1 MNSNACL
8 EVSRDDL
15 SLLSALLSQELEETK
30 IEVHHSRSYEYKK
43 DLMDRE
49 QQIRNLLM
57 RIEETSAV
65 SVR

>member
-1 MNSNACL
+1 MNGNAYL
-8 EVSRDDL
+8 GVSRDDL
-15 SLLSALLSQELEETK
+15 SLLSALLSKELEETK

-49 QQIRNLLM
+49 QQIRNLLI

-65 SVR
+65 SVQ